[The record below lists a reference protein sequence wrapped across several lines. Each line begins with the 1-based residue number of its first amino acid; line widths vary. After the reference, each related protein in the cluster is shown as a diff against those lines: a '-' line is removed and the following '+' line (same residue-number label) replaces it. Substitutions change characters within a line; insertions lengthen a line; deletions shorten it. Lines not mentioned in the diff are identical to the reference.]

1 MLRVE
6 NPTGRKKNATGK
18 KHLYRKNRFC
28 AGSGRLGRGTR
39 KHLAVP
45 VSDGEILGGL
55 FFLLV
60 FFAALTSSISLME
73 TVVSILQDRFGWKRM
88 TSCLAVLAGSV
99 LLGIPSLLGNGLW
112 SRIRILGFTF
122 LDFFDFISNSLLMP
136 IVAFLT
142 CLFAKAGCAR
152 FGG

>member
-1 MLRVE
+1 M
-6 NPTGRKKNATGK
+6 
-18 KHLYRKNRFC
+18 
-28 AGSGRLGRGTR
+28 
-39 KHLAVP
+39 
-45 VSDGEILGGL
+45 
-55 FFLLV
+55 

-99 LLGIPSLLGNGLW
+99 LLGIPSSLGNGLW

-142 CLFAKAGCAR
+142 CLFAGYVIKPDTLVSEVEKTGRFAGKKLFIVMIRYIAPVCILLILLSSVLSAL
-152 FGG
+152 GCITI